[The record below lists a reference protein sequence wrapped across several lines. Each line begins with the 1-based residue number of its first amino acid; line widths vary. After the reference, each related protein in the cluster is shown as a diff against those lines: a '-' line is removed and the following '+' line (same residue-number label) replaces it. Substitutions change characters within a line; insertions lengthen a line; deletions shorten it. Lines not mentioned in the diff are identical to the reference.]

1 MRKQAMSNL
10 DQIVT
15 EIKETVTPLM
25 SRWVEDRTTSIL
37 KLKEQVKAIS
47 EDSEFKS
54 AYTKR
59 KAFDRWLSQSEFKF
73 YWFQRKGC
81 TKGDYMLAVYES
93 ANDIRTKIEK
103 EAANK
108 LLKIDVA
115 VKKKINFDVDTVEK
129 LYFTEGKDG
138 YFEGAWK
145 LNNEKTF
152 SFDTFYAG
160 GYNIQCFH
168 VRTKYK
174 LK

>member
-1 MRKQAMSNL
+1 MSNL

-15 EIKETVTPLM
+15 EIKETVSPLM
-25 SRWVEDRTTSIL
+25 DRWVEDRTTTIL
-37 KLKEQVKAIS
+37 DLKEQVKTIS
-47 EDSEFKS
+47 EDPEFKS
-54 AYTKR
+54 SYEKS
-59 KAFDRWLSQSEFKF
+59 KASDRWLSMSTFKF
-73 YWFQRKGC
+73 FWFQRKGY
-81 TKGDYMLAVYES
+81 TKGDYMLATYETAS
-93 ANDIRTKIEK
+93 TIRTKMEK

-115 VKKKINFDVDTVEK
+115 VKKKINFDVDSVEK